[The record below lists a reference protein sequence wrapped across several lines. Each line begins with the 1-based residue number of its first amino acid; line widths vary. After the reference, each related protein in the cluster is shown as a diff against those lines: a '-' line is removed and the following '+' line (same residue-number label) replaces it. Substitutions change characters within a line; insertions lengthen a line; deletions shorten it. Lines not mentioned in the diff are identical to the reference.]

1 MKMELIECIER
12 IPSRLNYVIQD
23 IEGLYQRLNQY
34 INGNYIDEIVVIAS
48 GSSYNAALASKNFCL
63 NQCKLQFRAI
73 YPNEFLHGNG
83 YINENALYVV
93 ISQGG
98 KTKLVYEV
106 LEILKNKKMK
116 NCTITEDLNSPIA
129 LIGDVKVDMGS
140 DKEEFLYRTI
150 GFSTTVTRCFQ
161 IESIVSV
168 LGNKNEY
175 ALIDEVTDDLT
186 KAISNL
192 DEIRQKTLNWYSE
205 NKQLFYDKSKIILA
219 GASYLFPISNEAD
232 IKLMEMVP
240 IMTRSFELEEL
251 IHGPQNA
258 FDDSTIYF
266 LLSDKRFEWTK
277 VTSISDFIQK
287 EIGQCIIVGDA
298 HHCEND
304 IVFEYKSEYFRGL
317 ENITVFQVLS
327 YLLAKE
333 RKRDLSKGVNS
344 SIQNY
349 IKKQL

>member
-1 MKMELIECIER
+1 MELIECIER
-12 IPSRLNYVIQD
+12 IPSRLDYVVQD
-23 IEGLYQRLNQY
+23 IESLYQTFKQY
-34 INGNYIDEIVVIAS
+34 LDDNKIDEIVVIAS
-48 GSSYNAALASKNFCL
+48 GSSYNAAIASKNFCL
-63 NQCKLQFRAI
+63 NECKLQFKAI

-83 YINENALYVV
+83 YISEKALYVV

-98 KTKLVYEV
+98 KTKLVYET

-129 LIGDVKVDMGS
+129 LIGDVKVEMGS

-150 GFSTTVTRCFQ
+150 GFSTTVARCFQ
-161 IESIVSV
+161 IESIISV
-168 LGNKNEY
+168 LSNKNDHSF
-175 ALIDEVTDDLT
+175 IDKVMSDLT

-192 DEIRQKTLNWYSE
+192 DEIRHKTLNWYLE
-205 NKQLFYDKSKIILA
+205 KKYLFYDKSKIILS

-258 FDDSTIYF
+258 FDDNTIYF
-266 LLSDKRFEWTK
+266 LLADKRFEWNK
-277 VTSISDFIQK
+277 VTSISDFIQN
-287 EIGQCIIVGDA
+287 EVGQCIIVGDDYQ
-298 HHCEND
+298 CDND
-304 IVFEYKSEYFRGL
+304 IVFEYKSEHFRGL
-317 ENITVFQVLS
+317 ESITVFQVLS